1 MSNLNLNKVI
11 LAGRCCAKPELK
23 TTPSGLSVT
32 SFSVAVNR
40 KAKAGEQAQADFFNV
55 TAWRATAEF
64 VTRYFD
70 KGSSICIVGTL
81 QNRSWTDQS
90 GQKRTVTEIIA
101 DEVNF
106 VDSRSDASQSV
117 PQNQGGTYVPDA
129 YKKPETAPTFEEL
142 NEDEDAL
149 PF

>member
-1 MSNLNLNKVI
+1 M
-11 LAGRCCAKPELK
+11 
-23 TTPSGLSVT
+23 T

-40 KAKAGEQAQADFFNV
+40 KAKAGEQVQADFFSV

-90 GQKRTVTEIIA
+90 GQKRTVTEIVA

-106 VDSRSDASQSV
+106 VDSRYDASQST

-129 YKKPETAPTFEEL
+129 YKKPEPAPTFEEL
-142 NEDEDAL
+142 NEDEDTL

>member
-1 MSNLNLNKVI
+1 M
-11 LAGRCCAKPELK
+11 
-23 TTPSGLSVT
+23 T

-40 KAKAGEQAQADFFNV
+40 KAKAGEQAQADFFSV

-106 VDSRSDASQSV
+106 VDSRSDASQSA

-142 NEDEDAL
+142 GDSEEL
-149 PF
+149 PFN

>member
-1 MSNLNLNKVI
+1 M
-11 LAGRCCAKPELK
+11 
-23 TTPSGLSVT
+23 
-32 SFSVAVNR
+32 
-40 KAKAGEQAQADFFNV
+40 

-81 QNRSWTDQS
+81 QNRLWTDQS
-90 GQKRTVTEIIA
+90 GQKRTVTEIVA

-106 VDSRSDASQSV
+106 VDSRSGVSQSA

-142 NEDEDAL
+142 GDSEEL
-149 PF
+149 PFN